1 MDFTTRLTAAVLVG
15 AGVLTYLVLAKK
27 QPTPVRT
34 WLTAAVGA
42 VLVITG
48 LALPNLTRQQ
58 GGEPLVVWTPY
69 SEEVLAAAAAERKPV
84 VLDFYADWC
93 VPCHEMERT
102 TYADPKVAAA
112 LEPFVR
118 VKADLTDMRSPENEA
133 LIEAY
138 ELDGLPAVLFLDR
151 EGEEIREARIFG
163 YASAAD
169 ILQTVNSA
177 ELREKLAVEASLS
190 AAPESV

>member
-1 MDFTTRLTAAVLVG
+1 MTRLTAAVLVG
-15 AGVLTYLVLAKK
+15 AGVLTYLVIAKK
-27 QPTPVRT
+27 QPTPART
-34 WLTAAVGA
+34 WMTAVIGA
-42 VLVITG
+42 ILVITG
-48 LALPNLTRQQ
+48 LALPNLIRQP

-69 SEEVLAAAAAERKPV
+69 SDEALAAAAAERKPV

-93 VPCHEMERT
+93 VPCHDMERT

-133 LIEAY
+133 LIEEF

-151 EGEEIREARIFG
+151 EGEEIREVRIFG
-163 YASAAD
+163 YASAED
-169 ILQTVNSA
+169 MIRTVNSA
-177 ELREKLAVEASLS
+177 ELKEKLAVETSLS
-190 AAPESV
+190 AVPEGA

>member
-15 AGVLTYLVLAKK
+15 AGVLIYLVLAKK

-34 WLTAAVGA
+34 WITAAVGA

-48 LALPNLTRQQ
+48 LALPNLIRQP

-69 SEEVLAAAAAERKPV
+69 SDEVLAAAQAERKPV

-133 LIEAY
+133 LIEEF
-138 ELDGLPAVLFLDR
+138 ELDGLPAVIFLDR
-151 EGEEIREARIFG
+151 EGEEIREIRIFG

-169 ILQTVNSA
+169 ILQTVNSD

-190 AAPESV
+190 AVPENV

>member
-1 MDFTTRLTAAVLVG
+1 MTRLTAAVLVG

-27 QPTPVRT
+27 QPTPVRS
-34 WLTAAVGA
+34 WITAAVGA
-42 VLVITG
+42 ILVITG
-48 LALPNLTRQQ
+48 LALPNIMRQQ

-69 SEEVLAAAAAERKPV
+69 SDEVLAAAAAEHKPV

-102 TYADPKVAAA
+102 TYADSKVAAA

-133 LIEAY
+133 LIEKF

-151 EGEEIREARIFG
+151 EGEEIRELRIFG
-163 YASAAD
+163 YASPSD

-177 ELREKLAVEASLS
+177 ELRQRLAMESSIS
-190 AAPESV
+190 AAAETV